1 MDYPPLPDFL
11 HAESEPVRY
20 SKDED
25 GPQGEPNMNTLL
37 RRSYE
42 LPDVAGDRWTDQYKP
57 TVIGT
62 APCRVA
68 AEAMLSGIE
77 WDSVFHDEGP
87 GDPLERLGTLSVLQ
101 GDAYI
106 SRRDENTLIAWVASR
121 LHRVDM
127 CMTDGHEDEDFG
139 RYFNDCWG
147 DDGESDHEWESWWAV
162 DADPEEFWAFV
173 QQVVRR

>member
-1 MDYPPLPDFL
+1 
-11 HAESEPVRY
+11 
-20 SKDED
+20 
-25 GPQGEPNMNTLL
+25 MNTLL

-106 SRRDENTLIAWVASR
+106 SRRDENTLIAWFASR

-139 RYFNDCWG
+139 RYFNDCWDSVFRDRVQGG
-147 DDGESDHEWESWWAV
+147 DGGHRRTTCCTNAQNSSGSASTAHHDSHSWSLS
-162 DADPEEFWAFV
+162 PSSP
-173 QQVVRR
+173 QQSLK